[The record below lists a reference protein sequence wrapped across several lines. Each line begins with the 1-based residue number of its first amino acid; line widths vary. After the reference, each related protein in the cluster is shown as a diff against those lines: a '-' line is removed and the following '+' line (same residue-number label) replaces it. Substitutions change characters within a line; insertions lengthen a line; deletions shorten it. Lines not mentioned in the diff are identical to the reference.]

1 MSRLTY
7 CEYRGLEGKTIVS
20 VRWSN
25 QPDFKALTIQFA
37 DNTIFT
43 LRLNL
48 TVDEE
53 GEIADFVGG
62 NVENPRTIVPIP
74 IRAPIKPL
82 EGE

>member
-7 CEYRGLEGKTIVS
+7 CEYRGLEGKTVVS

-25 QPDFKALTIQFA
+25 QADFKALTIKFA

-53 GEIADFVGG
+53 GEVAVFVGG
-62 NVENPRTIVPIP
+62 NVENPRTLVPIP
-74 IRAPIKPL
+74 IRAQVNPL
-82 EGE
+82 EP